1 MTINKTVK
9 TFYLNDKGENLKEES
24 PNAISWHHLNYTSD
38 VAKKWLKKQTHLS
51 TQAKSILL
59 ASDTRPRLIVEDGS
73 IIMCLRGINLNKND
87 SPEDMITIRIWVNNN
102 SIFTS
107 CGRESQSITNIQN
120 LIENNTGPKSVAE
133 LLIMLIE
140 QLALLTDEFVD
151 SLDEMLDVEE
161 ETIADNTFELFN
173 PKMSKLRRQIATIKR
188 YLAPQKE
195 ALDKLFRNK
204 TLNFAENFYDN
215 LYIQIDRFIFILEN
229 LELLRERALVL
240 QEQFN
245 AYISQQ
251 QNSRLYLLAIVSV
264 IFLPLTFLSG
274 LLGMNVGGL
283 PGLES
288 ASAFWLVVG
297 FCIVVTVGLM
307 VLFKKKKWF

>member
-1 MTINKTVK
+1 MNTNKTVK
-9 TFYLNDKGENLKEES
+9 TFYLNKNGENQKQDH
-24 PNAISWHHLNYTSD
+24 PNTISWHHLNYTSD
-38 VAKKWLKKQTHLS
+38 VAKKWVKKHTDLS
-51 TQAKSILL
+51 KQAKNILL
-59 ASDTRPRLIVEDGS
+59 ASDTRPRLIVEDNS
-73 IIMCLRGINLNKND
+73 IIMCLRGINLNTND
-87 SPEDMITIRIWVNNN
+87 SPEDMITIRIWMNNS

-107 CGRESQSITNIQN
+107 CGRESKSISNIQN
-120 LIENNTGPKSVAE
+120 LIKNNSGPESVAE
-133 LLIMLIE
+133 LLIMIIE

-151 SLDEMLDVEE
+151 SLDELLDSEE

-204 TLNFAENFYDN
+204 TLNFTDSFYDN

-229 LELLRERALVL
+229 LELLKERALVL

-274 LLGMNVGGL
+274 LLGMNVGGI
-283 PGLES
+283 PGLETS
-288 ASAFWLVVG
+288 SAFWIVVG
-297 FCIVVTVGLM
+297 FCVVVTFILM
-307 VLFKKKKWF
+307 IVFKKKKWF